1 MFSSPFYRTSLEYW
15 QTSTLNYTW
24 YWIFAVFLGFFGLDL
39 LYARAPLGAIA
50 KFIVNIFTLGAWWY
64 YDAIEA
70 TFNKKQVQTVGP
82 SFPPY
87 GPLGIAGGQ
96 FMGKGTDKEK
106 DKHANFLIYGAIV
119 LFTGLFGGDS
129 FLVGDDLS
137 GYIRI
142 ISLLSLIFSPIAL
155 IWWGYKLY
163 LYFIRTDQILDQNYE
178 YFGAPKPAN
187 AGAICPNV
195 LEMFTA
201 WIIDT
206 AGVVLEY
213 IPILNKFA
221 PALRMLAASLRKAYG
236 IVVDVVDAVQKVSEL
251 DMSTLETDRE
261 QVKDLHAASL
271 PIKAQVGGSSDSV
284 SDSVSDTAG
293 SSILII
299 AIGAIIVSSLSMTL
313 WRGYKNWK
321 DVNSNAEA
329 DKPSSERSD
338 APPDP
343 GHIRKAITE

>member
-39 LYARAPLGAIA
+39 LYARSPLGAIT

-129 FLVGDDLS
+129 FLVGDNLS

-163 LYFIRTDQILDQNYE
+163 LYFIRTDQLLDQNYE

-187 AGAICPNV
+187 AGTICPNV
-195 LEMFTA
+195 LEIFTA
-201 WIIDT
+201 WSIDT
-206 AGVVLEY
+206 AGVVLDY
-213 IPILNKFA
+213 IPIVSKFA
-221 PALRMLAASLRKAYG
+221 PALRMLATSLRKAYG
-236 IVVDVVDAVQKVSEL
+236 IAVDVVDTVQKVSNL
-251 DMSTLETDRE
+251 DMQTPLHIDESE
-261 QVKDLHAASL
+261 VKE
-271 PIKAQVGGSSDSV
+271 IVKQVGGYSDSDSV
-284 SDSVSDTAG
+284 SGTAG

-321 DVNSNAEA
+321 DVNAEA

-343 GHIRKAITE
+343 GHIRKAITK